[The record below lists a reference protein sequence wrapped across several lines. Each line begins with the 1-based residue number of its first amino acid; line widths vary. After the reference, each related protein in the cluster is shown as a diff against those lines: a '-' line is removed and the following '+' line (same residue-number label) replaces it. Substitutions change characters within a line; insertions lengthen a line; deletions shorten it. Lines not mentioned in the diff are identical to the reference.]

1 MEWYIAM
8 SEDYT
13 ELSQIKASCVHHWI
27 IAEAA
32 GPTSEGACKKCGIIK
47 PFSNSIFAEKNH
59 ITLDKD
65 NDDIHHE
72 WRQFTI

>member
-1 MEWYIAM
+1 IAM

-32 GPTSEGACKKCGIIK
+32 GPTSEGACKKCGMRK
-47 PFSNSIFAEKNH
+47 PFSN
-59 ITLDKD
+59 
-65 NDDIHHE
+65 
-72 WRQFTI
+72 